1 MRYIRAA
8 ALAVLLFVF
17 VACLL
22 AELFAPAGYETQY
35 RDSPSVAPSHRFLLG
50 TDELGRDRFSR
61 LVYGGRVSLVLAP
74 TAALISVLLAALIG
88 GVSGYIGGW
97 TEKAAMTM
105 TDLFLSL
112 PWLFLLITV
121 RAVLPLNTSPTIS
134 ILITFSLLGILGWAA
149 TARVLASAARDIRR
163 SDYVLQAEAAGM
175 RGWRLFA
182 VHVLPNLK
190 QILLAQFWVSIP
202 VFILAEANL
211 GLLGLGVSEPMPSW
225 GGLLRELENFSA
237 LHDEPWRFA
246 PLVLLVLV
254 VSAFQILLPEKENA

>member
-1 MRYIRAA
+1 MRYARAA
-8 ALAVLLFVF
+8 ALAILLFIGIS
-17 VACLL
+17 CLF

-35 RDSPSVAPSHRFLLG
+35 RDSPNATPSHRFLLG

-61 LVYGGRVSLVLAP
+61 LIYGGRVSLVLAP
-74 TAALISVLLAALIG
+74 TAALISVCLAALIG
-88 GVSGYIGGW
+88 GLSGYVGGW
-97 TEKAAMTM
+97 VERSAMTV

-121 RAVLPLNTSPTIS
+121 RAVLPLNTSPSVS

-149 TARVLASAARDIRR
+149 TARVLASAAREIRH
-163 SDYVLQAEAAGM
+163 SDYVLQAEASGM
-175 RGWRLFA
+175 RGWRLFL
-182 VHVLPNLK
+182 VHALPNMK

-202 VFILAEANL
+202 IFILAEANL
-211 GLLGLGVSEPMPSW
+211 GLLGLGVNEPMPSW

-246 PLVLLVLV
+246 PLILLVLV
-254 VSAFQILLPEKENA
+254 VSAFQIVLPDKENA

>member
-1 MRYIRAA
+1 MRYARAA
-8 ALAVLLFVF
+8 ALAILLFIGIS
-17 VACLL
+17 CLF

-35 RDSPSVAPSHRFLLG
+35 RDSPNATPSHRFLLG

-61 LVYGGRVSLVLAP
+61 LIYGGRVSLVLAP
-74 TAALISVLLAALIG
+74 TAALISVFLAALIG
-88 GVSGYIGGW
+88 GLSGYVGGW
-97 TEKAAMTM
+97 VEKSAMTV

-121 RAVLPLNTSPTIS
+121 RAVLPLNTSPSVS

-149 TARVLASAARDIRR
+149 TARVLASAAREIRR
-163 SDYVLQAEAAGM
+163 SDYVLQAEATGM
-175 RGWRLFA
+175 RGWRLFLIHA
-182 VHVLPNLK
+182 LPNMK

-202 VFILAEANL
+202 IFILAEANL
-211 GLLGLGVSEPMPSW
+211 GLLGLGVNEPMPSW

-246 PLVLLVLV
+246 PLILLVLV
-254 VSAFQILLPEKENA
+254 VSAFQIVLPEKENA

>member
-1 MRYIRAA
+1 MRYARAG
-8 ALAVLLFVF
+8 ALAVLLFICIS
-17 VACLL
+17 CLFAGL
-22 AELFAPAGYETQY
+22 IAPAGYETQY
-35 RDSPSVAPSHRFLLG
+35 RDSPDVAPSHRFLLG

-61 LVYGGRVSLVLAP
+61 LLYGGRVSLILAP
-74 TAALISVLLAALIG
+74 TAALISVLLAAFIG
-88 GVSGYIGGW
+88 GVSGYVGGW
-97 TEKAAMTM
+97 LEKFAMTL

-121 RAVLPLNTSPTIS
+121 RAAMPLNTSPQVS
-134 ILITFSLLGILGWAA
+134 MLITFSLLGILGWAA

-182 VHVLPNLK
+182 VYVLPNLK

-202 VFILAEANL
+202 IFIIAEANL

-225 GGLLRELENFSA
+225 GGMLRELENFSA

-246 PLVLLVLV
+246 SLIVLLLA
-254 VSAFQILLPEKENA
+254 VSAFQIVLPQKENA

>member
-1 MRYIRAA
+1 MRTARAA
-8 ALAVLLFVF
+8 ALAVLLFVSLS
-17 VACLL
+17 CLF
-22 AELFAPAGYETQY
+22 AGLFAPAGYQTQY
-35 RDSPSVAPSHRFLLG
+35 RDSPNVAPSHRFLLG

-61 LVYGGRVSLVLAP
+61 LIYGGRVSLVLAP

-88 GVSGYIGGW
+88 GVSGYLGGW
-97 TEKAAMTM
+97 VEKSAMTV

-121 RAVLPLNTSPTIS
+121 RAVLPLNTSPSIS

-149 TARVLASAARDIRR
+149 TARVLASAARGIRR
-163 SDYVLQAEAAGM
+163 SDYILQAEGAGM

-182 VHVLPNLK
+182 VHVLPNMK
-190 QILLAQFWVSIP
+190 EILLAQFWISIP

-225 GGLLRELENFSA
+225 GGMLRELENFSA

-246 PLVLLVLV
+246 PLILLLLV
-254 VSAFQILLPEKENA
+254 VSAFQVVLPQKENA